1 MDLRQVFASNLRRL
15 RSEKGLSQEELA
27 HRAEINRGYVSTL
40 ENCEAYVGLEILGR
54 LADVLEVEAAD
65 LLKRPAKRAGRPK

>member
-27 HRAEINRGYVSTL
+27 HRADINRGYVSTL

-54 LADVLEVEAAD
+54 IADILEVEAAD
-65 LLKRPAKRAGRPK
+65 LLKKPTRRATRPK

>member
-65 LLKRPAKRAGRPK
+65 LLKRPTKRTARPK

>member
-15 RSEKGLSQEELA
+15 RAEKGLSQEELA

-40 ENCEAYVGLEILGR
+40 ENCETYVGLEILGR
-54 LADVLEVEAAD
+54 LADVLEVEGSD
-65 LLKRPAKRAGRPK
+65 LLRKPARRAARPK